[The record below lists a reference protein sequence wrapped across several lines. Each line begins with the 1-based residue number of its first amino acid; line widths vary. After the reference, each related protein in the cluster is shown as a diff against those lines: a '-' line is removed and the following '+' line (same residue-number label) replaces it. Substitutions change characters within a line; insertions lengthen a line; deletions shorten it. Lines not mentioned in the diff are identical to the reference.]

1 MNTLTCLLL
10 AVSASVGYD
19 AGNLPKFFIDGR
31 PHEPLIDNCGHPS
44 GGRND
49 YTNVCAYIRR
59 STAAFGRRI
68 LNLGICDREYLRGD
82 GTYDWSVLDDRAK
95 MFLEADPEAKF
106 LIGIRFIYEDW
117 AKRHPGEQVGYACR
131 PLTIGSGDEY
141 AGAPVRPSSA
151 SQPFRAAVFRDLAAL
166 AEHVRAAPWGE
177 RVVAVRPCYGCS
189 TEWFSYG
196 TLAFPDCGQAMTAY
210 FRGWLRRRYGTDAAL
225 RAAWHDGSVSLDTAT
240 VPSRREQAPLA
251 FFLDAAEGRRAI
263 DFNRATADSMA
274 DLLLAVAGEI
284 KRLLPGRLV
293 GAYYGYVFEALPG
306 SCAVGLYERVL
317 SSGLVDFF
325 SNPPAYC
332 HDIRKPGGDYGQKIV
347 PAALRRYGKIPVVED
362 DSRLHFMSNWAT
374 KGWCMADACADR
386 AVLRRNVLNTFFDGG
401 GYQICDPMQGRGQR
415 LHSFDDPGALDAL
428 REAFGVLRGIGGAS
442 SDSGADM
449 ALVITPEDK
458 FFTNTQYFQ
467 GEADARNPQLDD
479 HWNVYRGI
487 PLWLHRSGA
496 AFDILT
502 LDDLLASKK
511 TYRKLVFQSAYAVD
525 VARRKALLRL
535 TRREGT
541 TSVWFVAPGSITDDG
556 FSDRAMSDLVGMEL
570 TGAGMNPS
578 VTCRD
583 ASAKQI
589 DGGWVAKLGKETF
602 SVFRTAVPTSAESA
616 GRLMETIGEH
626 RYVKADAYVR
636 RLGDYLMVHVGKAG
650 RYPLTL
656 PAADR
661 GCRLQ
666 DLFTGRTFSPSD
678 EPLVSEG
685 PETWF
690 LKIARDDGPFKLLS
704 REKRDGY
711 VLERREFYPDKELA
725 VEAFVLIPEGAKKS
739 PAVVCLA
746 ESGASL
752 ECLANEPDPYASE
765 KPEDRRTAYN
775 AVKAGYVALALARPG
790 EMNGAPDD
798 FDWRESVKDY
808 KSFLPDSDWTDAK
821 LIARERQMCAE
832 WLKSLPFVD
841 AAQVT
846 ADPKTF
852 PCGTGLAPVPKYEG
866 PVRCR
871 GVRKMSLEKDYTLER
886 PDGRTR
892 KTLTWARLKL
902 IEANN
907 PPKPVGFLKSKEAF
921 LAYQKDWQAKRAREY
936 EKLNVPE
943 NPEFTLLKSER
954 RDGYTLKTYEFSPYD
969 GYVVKTYF
977 LVPDG
982 ARPGQTPAVICL
994 PGTAGSLECLA
1005 GEPDAFMQEWPFFP
1019 LRDRQAWWYAQ
1030 VGMIGVA
1037 LEAVGNANNA
1047 IFDLP
1052 YYYSQLKSRELLS
1065 KLGMSEYTVA
1075 QKEAAMCINFLKK
1088 DPLVDKTKIAVSG
1101 LSLGSALASG
1111 VSAVVP
1117 GIAAGVYNNYWG
1129 DFIGLRIA
1137 TTDRMSNGRRFT
1149 WGCSLSSVALRA
1161 PIPALYNEGGAWKG
1175 VLEHEKLAFAY
1186 AGHPENMAIHY
1197 YDKYADPANRP
1208 YDEAGLRGLSGFDYD
1223 GFLGACNCD
1232 PADHSFHAESAL
1244 PWMCKLFFGKWEPS
1258 AKLQAEIDRAHAE
1271 KPKSKKDL
1279 FPPDGDTGRKCVQR
1293 RKDFIDSDWIPERPD
1308 GRTEKTTTWA
1318 AMELTKRGIPFRK
1331 AYRYGFDGGVDE

>member
-1 MNTLTCLLL
+1 MISYLLL
-10 AVSASVGYD
+10 AVAATVGYE
-19 AGNLPKFFIDGR
+19 GNLPKIFIDGR
-31 PHEPLIDNCGHPS
+31 SHEPLIDCCGHPS

-49 YTNVCAYIRR
+49 YTNICAYIRR
-59 STAAFGRRI
+59 STAAFGHRI

-210 FRGWLRRRYGTDAAL
+210 FRNWLRRRYGSDAAL

-374 KGWCMADACADR
+374 KGWCMADARADR
-386 AVLRRNVLNTFFDGG
+386 AILRRNVLNTFFDGG
-401 GYQICDPMQGRGQR
+401 GYQICDPAQGRGQR

-428 REAFGVLRGIGGAS
+428 REAFAVLRGIGKAPN
-442 SDSGADM
+442 DSGADM

-458 FFTNTQYFQ
+458 FFTNTQYFR
-467 GEADARNPQLDD
+467 GDADERNPKLDD

-650 RYPLTL
+650 RYEVCL
-656 PAADR
+656 PKPVAVR
-661 GCRLQ
+661 E
-666 DLFTGRTFSPSD
+666 LFSGVEYPAGSCTV
-678 EPLVSEG
+678 ESEG
-685 PETWF
+685 PETWLF
-690 LKIARDDGPFKLLS
+690 KAKGEPVSQSAVRDPVISPDVMRTRF
-704 REKRDGY
+704 
-711 VLERREFYPDKELA
+711 ERFAATDEELYT
-725 VEAFVLIPEGAKKS
+725 
-739 PAVVCLA
+739 
-746 ESGASL
+746 
-752 ECLANEPDPYASE
+752 N
-765 KPEDRRTAYN
+765 AYCN
-775 AVKAGYVALALARPG
+775 AVAFDVLKGKVPRF
-790 EMNGAPDD
+790 ECPDEAITD
-798 FDWRESVKDY
+798 TYYFRWWTYRKHLRKTKGTDGWVVTE
-808 KSFLPDSDWTDAK
+808 FLPDVSWAGPENTISCAFGHHVREGRWLRDPQYLDGYIDFMLKKGNVNGPRSYVCWPAWSSLERAKVTGDLESVRERLDDFVRNFEAWSAGWPSRGLSLRNVENRQGAGGVEIKVGFRPERGLFDVAGDREGSEFALSSDGARPLVNAAMWAESCAIAEIAQDSGREDLAARFSRIGQGLERDIKQRLWNREKDFFTTLSVEGEPDGVCELNGYAPFYFGMDLRGFEAAWK
-821 LIARERQMCAE
+821 RLVDVSGFSAPFGLTFPSRDTPGFDLSDDSARHECLWNGPSWPYATSIALTALYESLQDDCPLPVSRDDFVRLLGQYARQHVLKRSDGRVVPWIDENLDPLTGEWIARRRLLD
-832 WLKSLPFVD
+832 WD
-841 AAQVT
+841 RT
-846 ADPKTF
+846 
-852 PCGTGLAPVPKYEG
+852 
-866 PVRCR
+866 
-871 GVRKMSLEKDYTLER
+871 GVRKMRYRERGKDYNHSTFCDLVIAGLCGLV
-886 PDGRTR
+886 P
-892 KTLTWARLKL
+892 
-902 IEANN
+902 
-907 PPKPVGFLKSKEAF
+907 
-921 LAYQKDWQAKRAREY
+921 QKDGSVKIRPMAPASWDWWCVDGIRYHGSELSVLFDRAGTRY
-936 EKLNVPE
+936 GRGKGLVV
-943 NPEFTLLKSER
+943 L
-954 RDGYTLKTYEFSPYD
+954 RDGAVCE
-969 GYVVKTYF
+969 VK
-977 LVPDG
+977 
-982 ARPGQTPAVICL
+982 
-994 PGTAGSLECLA
+994 
-1005 GEPDAFMQEWPFFP
+1005 
-1019 LRDRQAWWYAQ
+1019 
-1030 VGMIGVA
+1030 
-1037 LEAVGNANNA
+1037 
-1047 IFDLP
+1047 
-1052 YYYSQLKSRELLS
+1052 
-1065 KLGMSEYTVA
+1065 
-1075 QKEAAMCINFLKK
+1075 
-1088 DPLVDKTKIAVSG
+1088 
-1101 LSLGSALASG
+1101 
-1111 VSAVVP
+1111 
-1117 GIAAGVYNNYWG
+1117 
-1129 DFIGLRIA
+1129 
-1137 TTDRMSNGRRFT
+1137 
-1149 WGCSLSSVALRA
+1149 
-1161 PIPALYNEGGAWKG
+1161 
-1175 VLEHEKLAFAY
+1175 
-1186 AGHPENMAIHY
+1186 
-1197 YDKYADPANRP
+1197 
-1208 YDEAGLRGLSGFDYD
+1208 
-1223 GFLGACNCD
+1223 
-1232 PADHSFHAESAL
+1232 
-1244 PWMCKLFFGKWEPS
+1244 
-1258 AKLQAEIDRAHAE
+1258 
-1271 KPKSKKDL
+1271 
-1279 FPPDGDTGRKCVQR
+1279 
-1293 RKDFIDSDWIPERPD
+1293 
-1308 GRTEKTTTWA
+1308 
-1318 AMELTKRGIPFRK
+1318 
-1331 AYRYGFDGGVDE
+1331 